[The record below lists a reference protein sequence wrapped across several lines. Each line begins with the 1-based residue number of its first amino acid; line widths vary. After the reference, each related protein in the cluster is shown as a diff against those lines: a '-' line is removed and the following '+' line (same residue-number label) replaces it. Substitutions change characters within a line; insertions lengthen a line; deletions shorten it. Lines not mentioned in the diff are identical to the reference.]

1 MAKTKDLEAVRRSL
15 RVARA
20 EFNRSTG
27 DLKAIID
34 RRVPKCKK
42 YLKKVRQLEK
52 RAKDLRGELSD
63 DVSSRSSLLGDSSSD
78 DSSDSSESEAQA
90 PTTKAEAK
98 PVVAEEGKSE
108 KGDGKVVPGS
118 ASKKP
123 TRRSKDTFPFI
134 APGEYAPNH
143 RGRPNAEG
151 VLYPGFDKKHPQ
163 YCDACEVLRRGFT
176 RTGKPH
182 RDGCVWRSRG

>member
-1 MAKTKDLEAVRRSL
+1 MQK
-15 RVARA
+15 
-20 EFNRSTG
+20 
-27 DLKAIID
+27 
-34 RRVPKCKK
+34 VP
-42 YLKKVRQLEK
+42 EK
-52 RAKDLRGELSD
+52 GSAAGEEGEGSGGELSD
-63 DVSSRSSLLGDSSSD
+63 DVSLRSSFLGHSSSD

-98 PVVAEEGKSE
+98 PVAAEEGKSE

-143 RGRPNAEG
+143 RGVHGYRDELGHCCSGTRNTSGRRRHLTTGAED
-151 VLYPGFDKKHPQ
+151 P
-163 YCDACEVLRRGFT
+163 
-176 RTGKPH
+176 
-182 RDGCVWRSRG
+182 